1 MTTSHRT
8 KRNPSICF
16 VRNVH
21 VGVLCVMPADAPT
34 ASRLYVAIVE
44 RGCAPIV
51 GTAMICA
58 DAMVIVRVA
67 VLRLIAVPMDGLVAS
82 VTSGC
87 VLGAV
92 GATIRAR
99 NAAPERNPI
108 MTMSNLSPS
117 IYIMT
122 SFASSAAAGP
132 STALPKVLTEYLVK
146 GESYDTYQ
154 IPVGTKLFKS
164 YRDTLAKWSIDKV
177 IPVKSPA
184 YFGFDEP
191 NVSENYGFAFAYKTT
206 QPYELLAIDSKK
218 TLAYLWGLAQ
228 GNTQVQ
234 RALTVGFGYDPTDP
248 DKLQIRTS
256 NEDLDYV
263 LVGFLCEKGLQG
275 YAGDYIRT
283 DGGGQFHPE
292 CVMCG
297 HDIHVELNPEYN
309 VDGKL
314 GLASPVEK
322 HTKIHSML
330 TDKTISKLGPNKRK
344 KEDKQREEEHIP
356 TNLFSD
362 SDGGSRRKKRTH
374 KRVIRRRRSK
384 KNKSRK

>member
-1 MTTSHRT
+1 
-8 KRNPSICF
+8 
-16 VRNVH
+16 
-21 VGVLCVMPADAPT
+21 MPADAPT

-117 IYIMT
+117 IYIMA

-132 STALPKVLTEYLVK
+132 STALPKVLTEYFHV
-146 GESYDTYQ
+146 GELYDTYQ
-154 IPVGTKLFKS
+154 FPAETKLFKS
-164 YRDTLAKWSIDKV
+164 YRDTLAKWSPNKV
-177 IPVKSPA
+177 FPLIGPA

-191 NVSENYGFAFAYKTT
+191 NVSENYGYAFAYKTT

-218 TLAYLWGLAQ
+218 TLAYLWELAE

-234 RALTVGFGYDPTDP
+234 RALTMGFGYDPTVP

-263 LVGFLCEKGLQG
+263 LVGFLCKKGLQG

-292 CVMCG
+292 CVMCS
-297 HDIHVELNPEYN
+297 DENRKINVKLNPEYS
-309 VDGKL
+309 VAGKP
-314 GLASPVEK
+314 GLASPLEK
-322 HTKIHSML
+322 HEQIQTML
-330 TDKTISKLGPNKRK
+330 TDKTISKLGPIKRK
-344 KEDKQREEEHIP
+344 NNNDDDNAKKSKIEDEHIP
-356 TNLFSD
+356 TNLFPD
-362 SDGGSRRKKRTH
+362 FDGGSRRKKRTH